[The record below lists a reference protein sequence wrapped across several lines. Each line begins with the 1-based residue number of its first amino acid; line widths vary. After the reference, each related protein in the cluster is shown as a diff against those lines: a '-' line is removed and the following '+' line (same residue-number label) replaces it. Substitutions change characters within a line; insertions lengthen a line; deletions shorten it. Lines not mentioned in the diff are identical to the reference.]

1 MKTATQLV
9 QFDRSWD
16 PHGANSTPIYQ
27 TATFEQ
33 ESALEFGQYDY
44 SRSGNPTRD
53 VLEKQLAR
61 LDHGIRSL
69 AYASGIAAV
78 AAVARLC
85 PPGSRILAGDDIYG
99 GTHRLLAKILE
110 PAGIGFDS
118 VDTTDLDAVAAAI
131 TDKHRLVYI
140 ETPTNPLQRITDVRA
155 LADLAH
161 SRGALLA
168 VDGTMMTPLLQRP
181 LDLGADIVLHS
192 ATKHLGGHADVTA
205 GVVTTKDEALAK
217 RLAFSQNAEGTALGP
232 FESWLLLRGLKT
244 LSLRLERQQSNA
256 RTIARFLE
264 SHPAVKRV
272 HFVGLPSHPGF
283 ETHARQSSGPGSVVS
298 FETGDVEVS
307 RRIAEGCDL
316 FGISVSFGGV
326 ASSISLPCRMSH
338 ASIPAAARR
347 ERSLPEDL
355 VRISVGIEDSV
366 DLIEDL
372 SRAIDRALAPAI
384 DVAKPANLA
393 DREVK
398 LPARTADPA
407 LV

>member
-33 ESALEFGQYDY
+33 ESALEFGRYDY

-53 VLEKQLAR
+53 VLEAQLAK
-61 LDHGIRSL
+61 LDRGVRAL

-85 PPGSRILAGDDIYG
+85 SPGSRILAGDDLYG
-99 GTHRLLAKILE
+99 GTHRLLSKILE
-110 PAGIGFDS
+110 PSGIGFDS
-118 VDTTDLDAVAAAI
+118 VDTTDLDAVGAAI
-131 TDKHRLVYI
+131 TDKTKLVYI
-140 ETPTNPLQRITDVRA
+140 ETPTNPLQRVTDVRA
-155 LADLAH
+155 LAALAH
-161 SRGALLA
+161 AKGALLA

-181 LDLGADIVLHS
+181 LELGADVVLHS

-205 GVVTTKDEALAK
+205 GVVTVKDEELAK
-217 RLAFSQNAEGTALGP
+217 RVAFSQNAEGTALGP

-264 SHPAVKRV
+264 SHPAVQRV
-272 HFVGLPSHPGF
+272 HYVGLPSHPGF
-283 ETHARQSSGPGSVVS
+283 DVHARQAAGPGSVVS

-307 RRIAEGCDL
+307 RRIAEGCEL

-338 ASIPAAARR
+338 ASVPAAVRKA
-347 ERSLPEDL
+347 RSLPEDL
-355 VRISVGIEDSV
+355 VRISVGIEDAA
-366 DLIEDL
+366 DLVEDL
-372 SRAIDRALAPAI
+372 SRAIGRAAGAR
-384 DVAKPANLA
+384 VAVG
-393 DREVK
+393 EVRV
-398 LPARTADPA
+398 PGGVADPA
-407 LV
+407 LA